1 MKRLWL
7 PLVLTLL
14 TGCAALQSEVEP
26 TATLGAPSAEV
37 AAPAPANLAKSV
49 DLASAQPSANAPQLA
64 KTAALSLQVTD
75 AETSSQQAVSW
86 ARQAG
91 GEVLGL
97 EDSGA
102 TGEVRRLTLE
112 LQVPATQLDDVLA
125 SLVQLGTLESRQIA
139 AEDVSSQ
146 LVDVGA
152 RLRNLRKSEELLLK
166 IMARAGSVGDV
177 LKVTQELSQVREQI
191 EQLDAQRVNLQNRV
205 RYSRIRLNLT
215 TPTGEAPAPGLGERL
230 GETWKQATT
239 TLGNLTV
246 GLVQLT
252 LWLLV
257 FSPYLLVPGFVVWLV
272 RRGWRSRQVPP
283 QG

>member
-14 TGCAALQSEVEP
+14 TGCATLKSEVEP

-37 AAPAPANLAKSV
+37 AASAPANLAKSV
-49 DLASAQPSANAPQLA
+49 DLAQPSANAPQLA

-112 LQVPATQLDDVLA
+112 LQVPAAQLDQVLA

-215 TPTGEAPAPGLGERL
+215 TPTVEAPASGLGERL
-230 GETWKQATT
+230 GETWKQATA

-257 FSPYLLVPGFVVWLV
+257 FSPYLLVPGLVVWLV